1 MSAQKLTAVFKNLIR
16 NRFAGAYAF
25 WIHRI
30 TGIIITLFLFLHIWT
45 LGAVFRGK
53 DAYDYAIT
61 KFDTKFGYAF
71 QFALLLIV
79 AAHLLNG
86 IRITIVDL
94 CQVTRAQ
101 KKLLWVSLFLFVL
114 IACVGVFTILL

>member
-1 MSAQKLTAVFKNLIR
+1 MIAQKLTDVFKNLLR
-16 NRFAGAYAF
+16 NRFAGIYAF

-30 TGIIITLFLFLHIWT
+30 TGMVITLFLFLHIWT
-45 LGAVFRGK
+45 LSSVFRGK
-53 DAYDYAIT
+53 DAYDYAIS

-71 QFALLLIV
+71 QYALLLIV

-86 IRITIVDL
+86 IRITVVDL

-101 KKLLWVSLFLFVL
+101 KKLLWTALFLFAV
-114 IACVGVFTILL
+114 IACVGVFTMLL

>member
-1 MSAQKLTAVFKNLIR
+1 MIAQKLTAVFKNLTR
-16 NRFAGAYAF
+16 NQFAGAYAF
-25 WIHRI
+25 WVHRI

-45 LGAVFRGK
+45 LCSVFRGK

-71 QFALLLIV
+71 QYALLLIV

-86 IRITIVDL
+86 IRITVVDL

-101 KKLLWVSLFLFVL
+101 KKLLWASLFLFAV
-114 IACVGVFTILL
+114 IASVGVFAILL

>member
-1 MSAQKLTAVFKNLIR
+1 
-16 NRFAGAYAF
+16 
-25 WIHRI
+25 
-30 TGIIITLFLFLHIWT
+30 WT
-45 LGAVFRGK
+45 LCSFFRGK
-53 DAYDYAIT
+53 EAYDYAIT

-71 QFALLLIV
+71 QYALLLII

-101 KKLLWVSLFLFVL
+101 KKLLWASLFLFAV
-114 IACVGVFTILL
+114 IACVGVFTMLL

>member
-1 MSAQKLTAVFKNLIR
+1 MNAQKLTAVFKNLIR

-45 LGAVFRGK
+45 LGSVFRGK

-71 QFALLLIV
+71 QYALLLIV

-86 IRITIVDL
+86 IRITIIDL

-101 KKLLWVSLFLFVL
+101 KKLLWASLFLFVL
-114 IACVGVFTILL
+114 IACAGVFTILL

>member
-1 MSAQKLTAVFKNLIR
+1 MIAQKLTAVFKNLAK
-16 NRFAGAYAF
+16 NQFASAYAF

-45 LGAVFRGK
+45 LFSVFRGK
-53 DAYDYAIT
+53 EAYDYAIT

-71 QFALLLIV
+71 QYALLLIV

-94 CQVTRAQ
+94 CLVTRVQ
-101 KKLLWVSLFLFVL
+101 KKLLWASLFLFFV
-114 IACVGVFTILL
+114 IAFVGVFTMLL